1 MPTTTNFSLPLTAA
15 TKLTMALCR
24 PNKGFF
30 GGLLIIVFLS
40 LSFYTV
46 KAGNT
51 IVLLKGS
58 IPTKLKEKMSP
69 EDIVYWNAAI
79 LAQDQLLEK
88 AINLVW
94 GITVQSKEDNN
105 NTFQTGEY
113 YISTSVWTEQ
123 LKSGGSAKSFKK
135 WIASANE
142 PAKQLTAEYPLRSGK
157 LMLRQKGSN
166 GEAETIISIDLPS
179 SLPDYEGFVFSAKT
193 LKASLGE
200 KLSGM
205 TEKDRMRASMARA
218 GKLKELELIIP
229 EGLVLNT
236 EVAEFSTVY
245 KFRYK
250 VVSGEEYQKS
260 IVSMQDEKKA
270 ILIRVPVADGSFRF
284 IVFDP
289 FNGETLAQATR
300 RPLEEYEEDYISYLL
315 GKSQL
320 SEISR
325 YIE

>member
-1 MPTTTNFSLPLTAA
+1 
-15 TKLTMALCR
+15 
-24 PNKGFF
+24 
-30 GGLLIIVFLS
+30 
-40 LSFYTV
+40 
-46 KAGNT
+46 
-51 IVLLKGS
+51 
-58 IPTKLKEKMSP
+58 
-69 EDIVYWNAAI
+69 

>member
-1 MPTTTNFSLPLTAA
+1 MRLTDV
-15 TKLTMALCR
+15 TKPIMVLCR
-24 PNKGFF
+24 PNKAYLSR
-30 GGLLIIVFLS
+30 LLILLLLS
-40 LSFYTV
+40 LPFKTLN
-46 KAGNT
+46 AANT
-51 IVLLKGS
+51 MVLLKGS
-58 IPTKLKEKMSP
+58 IPGKLKEKMSP
-69 EDIVYWNAAI
+69 EDIAYWNGVI
-79 LAQDQLLEK
+79 QTQDQLLEK

-94 GITVQSKEDNN
+94 GINVQSKEEN
-105 NTFQTGEY
+105 NTTFQAGEY
-113 YISTSVWTEQ
+113 YISTTVWNEQ

-135 WIASANE
+135 WIAAANE

-157 LMLRQKGSN
+157 LLLKQKGSN

-179 SLPDYEGFVFSAKT
+179 SLPDYEEFIFSVKSMKT
-193 LKASLGE
+193 SLGE

-236 EVAEFSTVY
+236 EAAEFSTAY
-245 KFRYK
+245 KFRFRI
-250 VVSGEEYQKS
+250 VSEEEYQKS
-260 IVSMQDEKKA
+260 IASMKDEKKA
-270 ILIRVPVADGSFRF
+270 ILMRVPVADGSFRF

-300 RPLEEYEEDYISYLL
+300 RPLEEYEEDYVSYLL

>member
-1 MPTTTNFSLPLTAA
+1 
-15 TKLTMALCR
+15 
-24 PNKGFF
+24 
-30 GGLLIIVFLS
+30 
-40 LSFYTV
+40 
-46 KAGNT
+46 
-51 IVLLKGS
+51 
-58 IPTKLKEKMSP
+58 
-69 EDIVYWNAAI
+69 
-79 LAQDQLLEK
+79 
-88 AINLVW
+88 
-94 GITVQSKEDNN
+94 
-105 NTFQTGEY
+105 
-113 YISTSVWTEQ
+113 
-123 LKSGGSAKSFKK
+123 
-135 WIASANE
+135 
-142 PAKQLTAEYPLRSGK
+142 
-157 LMLRQKGSN
+157 
-166 GEAETIISIDLPS
+166 
-179 SLPDYEGFVFSAKT
+179 
-193 LKASLGE
+193 
-200 KLSGM
+200 M